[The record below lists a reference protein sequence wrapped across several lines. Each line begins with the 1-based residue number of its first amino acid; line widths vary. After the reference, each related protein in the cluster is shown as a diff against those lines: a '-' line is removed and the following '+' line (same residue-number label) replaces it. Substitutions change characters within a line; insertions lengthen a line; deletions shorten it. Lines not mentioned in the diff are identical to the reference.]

1 MHDPVKQTE
10 MKKYYLARSADVLRR
25 SMAGSCVFCCSFVF
39 LTISVEPFV
48 SKSTAPIFD
57 KFSGLALL
65 LLLLLLFL
73 SPPAQS
79 RRQKN

>member
-25 SMAGSCVFCCSFVF
+25 STAGGCVFCCSFVF

-65 LLLLLLFL
+65 LLLLL

>member
-1 MHDPVKQTE
+1 MCCG
-10 MKKYYLARSADVLRR
+10 AALR
-25 SMAGSCVFCCSFVF
+25 GGGCVFCCSFVF

-65 LLLLLLFL
+65 LLLLLLLLFL

-79 RRQKN
+79 CRQKN